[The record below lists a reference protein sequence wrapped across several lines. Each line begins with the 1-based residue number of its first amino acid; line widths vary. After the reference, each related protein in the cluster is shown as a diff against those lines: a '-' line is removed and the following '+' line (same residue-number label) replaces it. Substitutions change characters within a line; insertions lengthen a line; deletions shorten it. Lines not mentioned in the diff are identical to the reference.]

1 MGLNTFRSI
10 FTYGLLILI
19 VTIHIISFVLLLNWN
34 NKASLFGTQNW
45 LLNRYY
51 STKTLHSHT
60 VNSVEL
66 HKLFHYKVNDNLG
79 EVLNP
84 FEAVSHDYP
93 TYWNSL
99 GIVTAFEGEKM
110 VNSYV
115 ESLPFLNQSQ
125 HSFVVCDHATTS
137 KCMLEH
143 VTPELLYVNGDSISI
158 LSEISPSLYLGTLL
172 VIYLLSSVKIVA
184 TSIENIVGFS
194 KEGVELYTARALY
207 FIIGVIYVSGI
218 VFAFGTTSKLVKLT
232 WYDVEVEFVTTT
244 HLPSILISVFSVFL
258 YYLHLRGRKTAWDD
272 LLVPAPPATE
282 SAVVDDGKGNYLPE
296 PISENPMSANG
307 AFNLDIPNFAMKV
320 GGQTKFTAVSMSV
333 KTGTKSEWM
342 QELNNK
348 MEMYHE
354 PISSESSVVGSFT
367 VLLGALGSLGLTR
380 GIMLET
386 ETQLIVFCMIA
397 FSVLEVCSHRIY
409 AYYWFIR
416 MHCKEGDRIDDMY
429 FKEGVYFIRAIV
441 LILQMFFILVW
452 MNTVNGMII
461 AYSALYTLFLAVA
474 ILFWI
479 FRAISWIYE
488 VSLYYAN
495 YDMKEG
501 MAPGVMTLLFD
512 WTSDVTFYI
521 TVILSVSLALFA
533 TTQYN
538 GLRADDKL
546 LKTQKIQYGAIYSA
560 SLNKECKANFVSSSL
575 LRNILTHDATD
586 TSTKWHENSKLLET
600 DPIDLKVYYWTR
612 WWTMLPYKS
621 KDAGVYS
628 DPSTWFCSSSFE
640 HHHDFCRSERTAN
653 NVDEWKI
660 LPTEN
665 LIDRVLADIV
675 FNQQIDSSTYEKCE
689 GTIEDCDLFS

>member
-1 MGLNTFRSI
+1 
-10 FTYGLLILI
+10 
-19 VTIHIISFVLLLNWN
+19 
-34 NKASLFGTQNW
+34 
-45 LLNRYY
+45 
-51 STKTLHSHT
+51 
-60 VNSVEL
+60 
-66 HKLFHYKVNDNLG
+66 
-79 EVLNP
+79 
-84 FEAVSHDYP
+84 
-93 TYWNSL
+93 
-99 GIVTAFEGEKM
+99 
-110 VNSYV
+110 
-115 ESLPFLNQSQ
+115 
-125 HSFVVCDHATTS
+125 
-137 KCMLEH
+137 

-158 LSEISPSLYLGTLL
+158 LSEISPSLGTLL

-184 TSIENIVGFS
+184 TAIENIFGFS
-194 KEGVELYTARALY
+194 KDGIELYTARALY
-207 FIIGVIYVSGI
+207 FIIGVVYVSGV

-232 WYDVEVEFVTTT
+232 WYDVEVEFVTTS

-272 LLVPAPPATE
+272 LLVPAPPATQ
-282 SAVVDDGKGNYLPE
+282 SASVDDSKGNYLPE
-296 PISENPMSANG
+296 QIAANR

-320 GGQTKFTAVSMSV
+320 ASQTKFTAVPMSV

-342 QELNNK
+342 QELNDK
-348 MEMYHE
+348 MERYHE

-380 GIMLET
+380 GTMLET
-386 ETQLIVFCMIA
+386 ETQLIVICMIA

-416 MHCKEGDRIDDMY
+416 MHCKEGDCDIDGMY

-479 FRAISWIYE
+479 CRAISWIYE
-488 VSLYYAN
+488 VSLYYAQ
-495 YDMKEG
+495 YDMTQG

-546 LKTQKIQYGAIYSA
+546 LQTQKIQYGAIYSA
-560 SLNKECKANFVSSSL
+560 SLNSQCKFNFVSSSL

-586 TSTKWHENSKLLET
+586 ISTKWHENSKLLET

-612 WWTMLPYKS
+612 WWTMLPYKN

-628 DPSTWFCSSSFE
+628 EPSTWFCSSSFE

-653 NVDEWKI
+653 TVQMTGWKM

-689 GTIEDCDLFS
+689 GKIEDCESFSYSS